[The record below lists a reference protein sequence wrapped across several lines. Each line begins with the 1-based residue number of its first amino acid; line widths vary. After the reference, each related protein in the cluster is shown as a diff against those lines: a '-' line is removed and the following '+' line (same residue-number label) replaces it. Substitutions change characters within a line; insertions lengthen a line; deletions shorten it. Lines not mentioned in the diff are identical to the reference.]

1 MFNTILTLLSTL
13 LTDMHSRDRHAIEA
27 SHITGDCNFRMSHCC
42 IRTPDIAT
50 TQQQQQQRFV
60 EDKRLRCGN
69 RLRRMG
75 KGSPTAY
82 EYGSVNESTER

>member
-1 MFNTILTLLSTL
+1 
-13 LTDMHSRDRHAIEA
+13 
-27 SHITGDCNFRMSHCC
+27 MSHCC
-42 IRTPDIAT
+42 TWTPDIAT
-50 TQQQQQQRFV
+50 TQQQQQQQQQQQRFV